1 MTKSAE
7 EQLAELEAKRD
18 QINARMQ
25 EIRARQRKK
34 EQKERTH
41 RLIQVGA
48 VMENALDL
56 ELNTEHLRELVGQII
71 RDYKVNLSDGSQAS
85 PADIVRHYLQTEGLL
100 EKPAP
105 AEQEQGGEVQEDAP
119 VHDDGQRPSWE
130 HAGGDAF
137 GAY

>member
-1 MTKSAE
+1 MGGAQPSRPVKAGSTEGRFEMTKSAE

-71 RDYKVNLSDGSQAS
+71 RDYKVNLSDGSQA
-85 PADIVRHYLQTEGLL
+85 
-100 EKPAP
+100 
-105 AEQEQGGEVQEDAP
+105 
-119 VHDDGQRPSWE
+119 
-130 HAGGDAF
+130 
-137 GAY
+137 